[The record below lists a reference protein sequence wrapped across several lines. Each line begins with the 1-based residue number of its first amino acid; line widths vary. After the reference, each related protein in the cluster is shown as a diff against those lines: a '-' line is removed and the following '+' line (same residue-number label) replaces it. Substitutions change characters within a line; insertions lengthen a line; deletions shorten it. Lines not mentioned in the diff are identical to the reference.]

1 MDHLR
6 NSDRDVDAGN
16 AVRLHHGWV
25 YSHLAD
31 IGGRSCGDAVDQWPP
46 SRMKRRYKSKGDGM
60 VQPLS
65 RSSELSRV
73 ICLFPVLRLMSGCE

>member
-1 MDHLR
+1 MDHLS

-16 AVRLHHGWV
+16 GVRLHLGWV

-46 SRMKRRYKSKGDGM
+46 SRMKRGYKSKGDGI
-60 VQPLS
+60 VQAKLNLLIFPQVPNTPLN
-65 RSSELSRV
+65 LY
-73 ICLFPVLRLMSGCE
+73 LHA